1 MRATFNEDVV
11 VEVVGDD
18 ILILASD
25 QRTVHTFPL
34 SYVDTVDALMQ
45 RTAVRNAKQLAELDR
60 LGLVAAVSGRTVP
73 RRAMLVGAGVLGATL
88 VMPNVALA
96 SSETFFVGDDVF
108 VRDDFGG
115 TLRASFSPG
124 DPVFTMGSQW
134 TLTIDGVSQSASVDP
149 DGQLSFSLSTFNP
162 TDPGTV
168 LVGRLSGANGALS
181 NFFDIRPPVP

>member
-1 MRATFNEDVV
+1 MRATFNKGVV
-11 VEVVGDD
+11 VDVVGDH
-18 ILILASD
+18 ILILDSD
-25 QRTVHTFPL
+25 NHTVHALPL
-34 SYVDTVDALMQ
+34 SYLDTVDALSQ
-45 RTAVRNAKQLAELDR
+45 RTAVPNTEQLAELDR
-60 LGLVAAVSGRTVP
+60 LGLVATAHGQPVS
-73 RRAMLVGAGVLGATL
+73 RRAMFVGAVALGATL
-88 VMPNVALA
+88 AMPKAALA

-115 TLRASFSPG
+115 TLRASFSPVN
-124 DPVFTMGSQW
+124 PVFTMGSQW
-134 TLTIDGVSQSASVDP
+134 TLTIDGVSQSANVDP